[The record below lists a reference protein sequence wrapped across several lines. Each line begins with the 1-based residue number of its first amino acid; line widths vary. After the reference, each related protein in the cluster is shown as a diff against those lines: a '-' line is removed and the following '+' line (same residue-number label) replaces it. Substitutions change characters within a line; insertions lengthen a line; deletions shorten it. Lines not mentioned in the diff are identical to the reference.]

1 MAMQEQHRYITP
13 VNVTLAAVNAA
24 VFCILEAL
32 GDTSSATFM
41 LAHGA
46 MYPPAVLYGGEWWR
60 LLTSA
65 FIHFGISHL
74 LNNLVLLVCLGS
86 YLERAYGKIR
96 FLILYLVCAAGSSL
110 VSMGHMLYTGD
121 LAVSGGASGVVF
133 GMIGALLFLVLKN
146 RGRFEDLSLRR
157 FLLMMALSLY
167 YGFSTTGVDNA
178 AHVGGLIIGFLVGV
192 IFFLADRITRIIRR
206 R

>member
-206 R
+206 

>member
-1 MAMQEQHRYITP
+1 MQEQHRYITP

-192 IFFLADRITRIIRR
+192 IFFLVDRITRIIRR
-206 R
+206 

>member
-1 MAMQEQHRYITP
+1 MQNQHRYITP
-13 VNVTLAAVNAA
+13 VNVTLAAVNVA
-24 VFCILEAL
+24 VFVILEIL
-32 GDTSSATFM
+32 GDTSSAAFM
-41 LAHGA
+41 LTHGA

-60 LLTSA
+60 LVTSA

-96 FLILYLVCAAGSSL
+96 FLILYLVCAVGSSL

-133 GMIGALLFLVLKN
+133 GMIGALLFLVLYI
-146 RGRFEDLSLRR
+146 RGWVEELSLRR
-157 FLLMMALSLY
+157 FLLMMELSLY

-192 IFFLADRITRIIRR
+192 VFFLVDKVRRIII
-206 R
+206 